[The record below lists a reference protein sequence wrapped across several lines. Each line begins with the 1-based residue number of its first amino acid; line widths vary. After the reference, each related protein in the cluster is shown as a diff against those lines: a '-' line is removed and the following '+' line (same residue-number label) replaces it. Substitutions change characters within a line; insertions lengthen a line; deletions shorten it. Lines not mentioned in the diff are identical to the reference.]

1 MVNMLM
7 IALTLNNYSK
17 IRQDN
22 NRSIIKDASMAIPL
36 IKGYR
41 SIWFRNPK
49 NNLATQ
55 YMGNIISK
63 CCCCDCKVAKEIK
76 RELRRDKEVE
86 VIYKEITGQTE
97 DTKFPCDYEE
107 QYI

>member
-1 MVNMLM
+1 
-7 IALTLNNYSK
+7 
-17 IRQDN
+17 
-22 NRSIIKDASMAIPL
+22 
-36 IKGYR
+36 
-41 SIWFRNPK
+41 
-49 NNLATQ
+49 
-55 YMGNIISK
+55 MGNIISK

>member
-1 MVNMLM
+1 
-7 IALTLNNYSK
+7 
-17 IRQDN
+17 
-22 NRSIIKDASMAIPL
+22 
-36 IKGYR
+36 
-41 SIWFRNPK
+41 
-49 NNLATQ
+49 
-55 YMGNIISK
+55 MGNIISK
-63 CCCCDCKVAKEIK
+63 CCCCDCKVA